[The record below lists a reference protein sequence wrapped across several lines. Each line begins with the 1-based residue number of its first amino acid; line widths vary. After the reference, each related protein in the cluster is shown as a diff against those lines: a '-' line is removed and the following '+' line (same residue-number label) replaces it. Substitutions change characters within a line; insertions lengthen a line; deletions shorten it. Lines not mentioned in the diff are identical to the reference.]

1 MEIKEYPEKSWST
14 SRMNILKECPRS
26 YYYNYYLGHNGW
38 FRDAEPIRKTVYKL
52 KKLTNIYMVKGSAL
66 HEQVKIAIEE
76 IKDGKEV
83 AYKTENDMRN
93 AVVNKLKEAV
103 VESMSNLSSG
113 KFNNTCKGMML
124 QEYYYGGSISK
135 ENGDK
140 IKEDIKVCIDNLFIC
155 KTFDRLSSLTT
166 VKIIEIDETG
176 FDNCLF
182 IDGVKL
188 YFKVD
193 LIYEEENGEVWVV
206 DWKTGKYSEDD
217 KEQLLMYAYYVTNKY
232 GIDINKI
239 HGRIEY
245 LLSGETYE
253 INYEKGD
260 LIYATNKI
268 KEDIE
273 IINSYLEDV
282 NINKPVEV
290 DRFIEKIDKKE
301 CMNCKFKE
309 LCIKKI

>member
-1 MEIKEYPEKSWST
+1 MEMKEYPEKSWST

-26 YYYNYYLGHNGW
+26 YYYNYYLAHNGW
-38 FRDAEPIRKTVYKL
+38 FKDAEPIRRKVYKL

-66 HEQVKIAIEE
+66 HEQAKIAIEE

-103 VESMSNLSSG
+103 VESISNLSSG
-113 KFNNTCKGMML
+113 KFNSTCKGMML

-140 IKEDIKVCIDNLFIC
+140 IKEDVKVCIDNLFIC

-217 KEQLLMYAYYVTNKY
+217 K
-232 GIDINKI
+232 
-239 HGRIEY
+239 
-245 LLSGETYE
+245 
-253 INYEKGD
+253 
-260 LIYATNKI
+260 
-268 KEDIE
+268 
-273 IINSYLEDV
+273 
-282 NINKPVEV
+282 
-290 DRFIEKIDKKE
+290 
-301 CMNCKFKE
+301 
-309 LCIKKI
+309 